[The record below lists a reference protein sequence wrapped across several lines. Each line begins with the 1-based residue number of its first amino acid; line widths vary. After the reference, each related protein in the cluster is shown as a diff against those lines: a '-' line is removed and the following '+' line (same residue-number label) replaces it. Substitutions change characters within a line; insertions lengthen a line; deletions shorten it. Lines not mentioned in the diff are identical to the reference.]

1 MDQVLV
7 VLEGE
12 ASAVVCR
19 FKDQKGTWL
28 CLKETQQKLFPFLP
42 RQTFLNQLHKQKTQK
57 QSNPVTSR
65 ESTDEE
71 KSFMRLTGAIK
82 KKAKSVRLLHIE
94 QAIEAARKL
103 SLRVSLQS
111 GISSIVDCPAYD
123 ASAEDQ
129 ASKQLAILASPS
141 TELIQGKH

>member
-7 VLEGE
+7 NLEGE

-19 FKDQKGTWL
+19 FQDQKGTWL

-42 RQTFLNQLHKQKTQK
+42 RQTFLHQLSRQR
-57 QSNPVTSR
+57 QSKPIKPVTSR

-71 KSFMRLTGAIK
+71 KAFMRLTGAIK
-82 KKAKSVRLLHIE
+82 KKAKSVKLLHIE
-94 QAIEAARKL
+94 QAVEAARKL

-111 GISSIVDCPAYD
+111 GIASIGSCTAYD
-123 ASAEDQ
+123 ASSQDQ
-129 ASKQLAILASPS
+129 ASKQQASPS
-141 TELIQGKH
+141 AELLQGKHHKH